1 MRKII
6 QEKFECPV
14 CGFNG
19 NTSEMIY
26 VDQKHT
32 LNCPACITPIFKN
45 FHKEETRERE
55 NIREM
60 KNV

>member
-1 MRKII
+1 
-6 QEKFECPV
+6 
-14 CGFNG
+14 
-19 NTSEMIY
+19 MIY

-60 KNV
+60 ENV